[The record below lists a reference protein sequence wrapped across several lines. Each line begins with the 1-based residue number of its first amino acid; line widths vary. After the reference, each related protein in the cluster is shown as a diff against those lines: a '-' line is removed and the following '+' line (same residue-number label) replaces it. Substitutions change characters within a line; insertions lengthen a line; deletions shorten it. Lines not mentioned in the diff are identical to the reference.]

1 MNNLFLPSMIEVE
14 FGEYYQKSAELL
26 FDNGFKSFHID
37 FGDNKLIGRELE
49 CWDKVSFLK
58 SLGPEMRLTA
68 HIMSMSGNHKLSVE
82 RITDRCLEEGFEVIY
97 FHSRSFNNV
106 KDFSKFKEK
115 IFNDCPYI
123 FGVVSEA
130 LNKCD
135 HNLINFVQENSIMNL
150 LQMGVP
156 IGKGGQKFHWSA
168 EDRIEDFVKACPS
181 LSSLEIDG
189 GLTFDVIKNLK
200 KDKINKFAGWS
211 IIYDEDPS
219 KVLSKAF
226 AVNQLI

>member
-1 MNNLFLPSMIEVE
+1 MSGIFLPSMIEVE
-14 FGEYYQKSAELL
+14 FGDYYQKSAELL

-58 SLGPEMRLTA
+58 SLGSEMRLTG

-82 RITDRCLEEGFEVIY
+82 RITDRCLEEGFEIIY
-97 FHSRSFNNV
+97 YHSRSFKKI
-106 KDFSKFKEK
+106 KDFHKFKEK
-115 IFNDCPYI
+115 IFKNCNHI
-123 FGVVSEA
+123 FGVVSEL
-130 LNKCD
+130 LNKRD
-135 HNLINFVQENSIMNL
+135 DNLIKFVEENSIINL

-156 IGKGGQKFHWSA
+156 IGKGGQKFGWSA
-168 EDRIEDFVKACPS
+168 ADRIDDFVKACPS
-181 LSSLEIDG
+181 LSNVELDG
-189 GLTFDVIKNLK
+189 GLTFEVIKNLK
-200 KDKINKFAGWS
+200 KDKIDRFAGWS
-211 IIYDEDPS
+211 IVYDEDPS